1 MRLLRLAA
9 NMASFRTVRFNRT
22 GLSLVVAEQRSPKT
36 NRTKTYNGVGKS
48 LMLELLHYC
57 LGANANKAFE
67 SHLKGWV
74 FSLDIEIDGRQHTIA
89 RSADKPKE
97 IFLDSEEIS
106 LTKLRDH
113 LEEASFEIGGHT
125 PSLTFR
131 SLLQRFVRSG
141 RDAYSSF
148 YYAHGSERSDPYGAM
163 LRNAFLLG
171 LDLHLAR
178 KKHDLRKREQKL
190 KETMK
195 QLEEEPLF
203 AELLAQDKVDIEL
216 TALREQAVRLRSDL
230 DQFRVAEDYYAI
242 EQEANQIKREVDRV
256 RRESIKL
263 LEAIAQIDRSLR
275 TKADLPKDRVFSLYA
290 EAQQGLPDQLKRR
303 VEEVLAFQHD
313 LQQRRIFRL
322 TKERQELE
330 RQRNDLEEQVVA
342 GGTQLNAKLRYLNEH
357 RALDEY
363 VAVANELSELQQR
376 IAKLEES
383 QALRNRVNRELKR
396 IDRDLAEQNI
406 RTDEYITKVEPLIT
420 EATATFRE
428 FARELYGARP
438 SGLAIRND
446 DKDNQQRY
454 GIEAHITADAAEGI
468 NEAKLFCYDMTLL
481 KLRRGHRMDFL
492 CHDSTLFGPIDP
504 RQRLTMF
511 RIADQLCRDLGCQYI
526 ATLNLHDIT
535 PFSEQIEAD
544 PEELQRLFDG
554 ENVVLRLADDIP
566 GNKLLG
572 IDIDMDYAAK

>member
-9 NMASFRTVRFNRT
+9 NKPSFQTVRFNRT
-22 GLSLVVAEQRSPKT
+22 GLSLVVAEQRTPKT
-36 NRTKTYNGVGKS
+36 NRTRTYNGVGKS
-48 LMLELLHYC
+48 LMLELVQYC

-67 SHLKGWV
+67 SHLKDWV
-74 FSLDIEIDGRQHTIA
+74 FFLDIEIDGQKHTIA

-97 IFLDSEEIS
+97 ILLDSKEIT
-106 LTKLRDH
+106 LTKLRDF
-113 LEEASFEIGGHT
+113 LEEASFEIG
-125 PSLTFR
+125 SNSSNLSFR
-131 SLLQRFVRSG
+131 SLLQRFLRSG
-141 RDAYSSF
+141 RDAYTSF
-148 YYAHGSERSDPYGAM
+148 FYAHGSERSDPYGAM

-190 KETMK
+190 TETMK
-195 QLEEEPLF
+195 QLEQEPLF

-216 TALREQAVRLRSDL
+216 TALREQAEKLRGDL
-230 DQFRVAEDYYAI
+230 AQFRVAEDYYAI

-263 LEAIAQIDRSLR
+263 LEAIGQIDRSLQ

-290 EAQQGLPDQLKRR
+290 EAQQALPNQLKRR

-330 RQRNDLEEQVVA
+330 RQRKDLEEQVA
-342 GGTQLNAKLRYLNEH
+342 SRGTQLNAKLRYLNEH

-363 VAVANELSELQQR
+363 VAVTNELSELQQR

-383 QALRNRVNRELKR
+383 QALRDRVNKELKR

-406 RTDEYITKVEPLIT
+406 RTDEYIDKADSMIA
-420 EATATFRE
+420 EATTTFRE

-438 SGLAIRND
+438 SGLTVRND
-446 DKDNQQRY
+446 DGDNQQRY
-454 GIEAHITADAAEGI
+454 RIEAHITADAAEGI
-468 NEAKLFCYDMTLL
+468 NEAKLFCYDATLL
-481 KLRRGHRMDFL
+481 KLRRGHHMDFL

-511 RIADQLCRDLGCQYI
+511 RIADRLCRDLGCQYI

-535 PFSEQIEAD
+535 PFSQQIEAD
-544 PEELQRLFDG
+544 PAELQRLFDG
-554 ENVVLRLADDIP
+554 GNVVLRLADDVP
-566 GNKLLG
+566 KNKLLG
-572 IDIDMDYAAK
+572 IDIDMDYVAK